1 MFFLINQN
9 IWVWKNYSEGT
20 RVIPIILIILPKKSS
35 GFQLV
40 INLNFW
46 NTTKNTEFICGI
58 QTFQNGR
65 FISFEQASRERD
77 LKDTYFSVPLHKGSK
92 ICKVSMEIKE
102 IGQFLHLASAPRV
115 LTKFMKVSIAIL
127 RSEDWIPS

>member
-1 MFFLINQN
+1 MYCVVSSVIIINHPT
-9 IWVWKNYSEGT
+9 VSC
-20 RVIPIILIILPKKSS
+20 
-35 GFQLV
+35 
-40 INLNFW
+40 NF
-46 NTTKNTEFICGI
+46 TLCLYTCGI

-77 LKDTYFSVPLHKGSK
+77 LKDTYFSVPLHKDSK

-127 RSEDWIPS
+127 RSED